1 MIPRVCD
8 NVFFLSLMFWKTAL
22 DQLYLHLI
30 QLTAVLEDSS
40 HVHIRDY
47 RDSFSL
53 LSIVVRTEHKF
64 QLQSV
69 NAKDEIKHNAEGG
82 SNDATV
88 AIRCDS

>member
-1 MIPRVCD
+1 M
-8 NVFFLSLMFWKTAL
+8 
-22 DQLYLHLI
+22 YLHLI

-40 HVHIRDY
+40 HVRDY

-53 LSIVVRTEHKF
+53 LTIVVRTEHKF